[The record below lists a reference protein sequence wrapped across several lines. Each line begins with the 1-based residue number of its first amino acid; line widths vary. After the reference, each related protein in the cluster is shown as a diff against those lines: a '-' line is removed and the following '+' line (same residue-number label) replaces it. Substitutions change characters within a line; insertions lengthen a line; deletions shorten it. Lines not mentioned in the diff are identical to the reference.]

1 MRTRFLVI
9 LVVLAVAAMM
19 LLAGHVGAYSL
30 VQNMVAP
37 AMRGRVI
44 SISTAISVGGPAL
57 GALLMG
63 WLAEIIGLRP
73 ALAAASALALVV
85 VLSVLPTLS
94 RRAREMEADP
104 P

>member
-1 MRTRFLVI
+1 
-9 LVVLAVAAMM
+9 M
-19 LLAGHVGAYSL
+19 LLAGHVGSYSL
-30 VQNMVAP
+30 VQNLVAP

-63 WLAEIIGLRP
+63 WLAELIGLRP
-73 ALAAASALALVV
+73 ALAVMSALALMV

-94 RRAREMEADP
+94 RRTREMEAEP